1 MERKRR
7 GKESSHGHVVGRAVG
22 REGAEGKRRTE
33 SKRKRRG
40 QAASFMVSHSLECQH
55 LLLKTSLLLRFVI

>member
-33 SKRKRRG
+33 RKRRG

-55 LLLKTSLLLRFVI
+55 LLLKTSLLLRFII